1 MIVQRPRDWS
11 GSLVVPVGISTR
23 HTDSECGE
31 FDSDI
36 TKTCRTSLAISVDV
50 GYRTIGLYS
59 GSMLEER
66 RPSCSRC
73 NQVEMTGYLVARCAF
88 VGATSSPPL
97 SFFQAPTQEYIADIA
112 SHTLRHYTDPY
123 LPTPPPLS
131 QHHHPTRPFMTLHLA
146 LHLT

>member
-1 MIVQRPRDWS
+1 MLR
-11 GSLVVPVGISTR
+11 
-23 HTDSECGE
+23 

-36 TKTCRTSLAISVDV
+36 TETCRTSLAISVDI

-59 GSMLEER
+59 VSMPEER
-66 RPSCSRC
+66 RPSRSRC

-97 SFFQAPTQEYIADIA
+97 SFSKLQRRNISLTSLPIPYGIMQI
-112 SHTLRHYTDPY
+112 PY
-123 LPTPPPLS
+123 LPTPTPLS

-146 LHLT
+146 LHLTWHLVLYRLKSVQKKFRY